1 MAGKSKCGTHSK
13 KPRTRSV
20 TVYRPA
26 FCRRGGR
33 RNARGRS
40 KYTFCSPCSRPCH
53 SRATSGV
60 GWRSTA
66 SSGCAPGTNRGHG
79 KGAVATR
86 PRAWKC
92 CTPSTNS
99 GYAKGA
105 TATRSAKGRSTAPTT
120 RSRGRSR
127 PPTYH
132 STASRRNTT
141 RSFECSTSRGHSR
154 GCSRGYPKG
163 HSRGHSRGYSRPSID
178 P

>member
-105 TATRSAKGRSTAPTT
+105 TATRPRDCRLFCNSGTNTRHPTTRSAKGRSTAP
-120 RSRGRSR
+120 
-127 PPTYH
+127 
-132 STASRRNTT
+132 TT

-163 HSRGHSRGYSRPSID
+163 HSRGYSRPSID